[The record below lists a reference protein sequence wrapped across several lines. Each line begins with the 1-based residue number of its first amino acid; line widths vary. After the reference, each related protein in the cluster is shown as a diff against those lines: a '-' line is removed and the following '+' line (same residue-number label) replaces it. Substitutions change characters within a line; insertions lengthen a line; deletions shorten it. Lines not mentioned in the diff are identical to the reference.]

1 MPTAPGLDIIN
12 LALRNVAQQKITQ
25 VQLDANSTPQTQ
37 AALDCWAF
45 ALKETLV
52 GYDWGFARVEEALTV
67 IAAATFEPVN
77 YEYAYVR
84 PASCLAIRRIFN
96 ASTSEKTISEKY
108 AEMYDVTNALVRIVT
123 DIEDA
128 YIRYTYYLTDT
139 TLYSSYFNTAFS
151 HRLSAAIVV
160 ALNGDEETAKGQ
172 IAIFNTVISE
182 AHRHD
187 SYGTNEAHEANEKS
201 NFVDARG

>member
-1 MPTAPGLDIIN
+1 MPTTPGLDVIN
-12 LALRNVAQQKITQ
+12 LSLRNIGQQKITQ
-25 VQLDANSTPQTQ
+25 AQLDANSTPQTQ

-45 ALKETLV
+45 ALKETLA
-52 GYDWGFARVEEALTV
+52 GYDWGFARVEEALVV
-67 IAAATFEPVN
+67 IAVATYEPVN

-84 PASCLAIRRIFN
+84 PANCLAIRRIFN

-108 AEMYDVTNALVRIVT
+108 AEMYDVTNAKVRIVT

-139 TLYSSYFNTAFS
+139 TLYTPYFNTAFS

-160 ALNGDEETAKGQ
+160 ALNGSEDTAKGQ
-172 IAIFNTVISE
+172 ITIFNTMISE

-187 SYGTNEAHEANEKS
+187 SYGTNEVHEANEKS